1 MFYKAL
7 SSPCFTERNVQF
19 RFSCQR
25 DFELI
30 GVFRHS
36 NATSCSTVSE
46 NMDKLLSH
54 LGGRGPLVHFVA
66 DLGDH
71 GAVRHSGGGALRAK
85 QHTGR
90 LYSVKYQNLSGH
102 YIFSFIC
109 FFSHLF
115 WADLFRNSAFSPI
128 CKKHIQVYVH
138 GRGPA
143 AQPARISI
151 PGEVRMF
158 LDTELVATRKS
169 MAVREPA
176 HTHIEKNCTHNS
188 LHSSRNS
195 RAQKGKGEAASG
207 GVWRCEDH
215 I

>member
-7 SSPCFTERNVQF
+7 SSPCFTEKNVQF

-30 GVFRHS
+30 SVFRHS

-71 GAVRHSGGGALRAK
+71 GAVRHSGGGALWAK

-115 WADLFRNSAFSPI
+115 WADLFRNCAFSPI
-128 CKKHIQVYVH
+128 CKKHIEVYVQ
-138 GRGPA
+138 GRGSA
-143 AQPARISI
+143 AQPAQISI
-151 PGEVRMF
+151 PGEVTMF

-169 MAVREPA
+169 MAVRGPA
-176 HTHIEKNCTHNS
+176 HRKK
-188 LHSSRNS
+188 LH
-195 RAQKGKGEAASG
+195 AQFSTFLQK
-207 GVWRCEDH
+207 
-215 I
+215 